1 MILYRVSWALWIAGT
16 AVIVLS
22 WTHAVTAQVGWIGWG
37 VALAG
42 TVLSFFGRRS
52 CGAPAAPAGNA
63 PSSVVSDLDRLV
75 QLRDRGDITEEQ
87 YLRQRNALLG
97 DPKAGKTPEE
107 GGR

>member
-1 MILYRVSWALWIAGT
+1 MALNRISWILWIGGT
-16 AVIVLS
+16 IVIVLS
-22 WTHAVTAQVGWIGWG
+22 WTHAVTPQIGWIGWG

-42 TVLSFFGRRS
+42 TVLSLFGRRS
-52 CGAPAAPAGNA
+52 CCAPAPGPAK

-97 DPKAGKTPEE
+97 GSDGGKER
-107 GGR
+107 GA

>member
-1 MILYRVSWALWIAGT
+1 MSLSRISWVLWIGGT
-16 AVIVLS
+16 IEIVLS
-22 WTHAVTAQVGWIGWG
+22 WTHAVTPQVGWIGWG

-42 TVLSFFGRRS
+42 TVLSLLGRKT
-52 CGAPAAPAGNA
+52 CCAPAPEAAK

-97 DPKAGKTPEE
+97 GSAGGKSP
-107 GGR
+107 GA